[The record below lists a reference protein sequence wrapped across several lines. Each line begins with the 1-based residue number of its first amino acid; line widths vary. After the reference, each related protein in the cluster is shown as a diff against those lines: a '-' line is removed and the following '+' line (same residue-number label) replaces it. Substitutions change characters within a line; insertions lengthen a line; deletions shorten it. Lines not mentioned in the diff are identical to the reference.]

1 MLNVVHFR
9 DLIIRPTLK
18 HLGLESEAAVE
29 LLLGTAIQES
39 RLTYLK
45 QLGEGPALGVYQV
58 EPATHDDAWDN
69 YLVYRKELA
78 VKVAQTCNR
87 HRCGRAD
94 EMVGNLWYATAMAR
108 VHYLRVPHPLPAP
121 GDVDAMAA
129 YWKRWY
135 NTHEGAGTE
144 EEYIENWNEATF
156 GL

>member
-39 RLTYLK
+39 SLTYLT
-45 QLGEGPALGVYQV
+45 QLGSGPAKGLFQM
-58 EPATHDDAWDN
+58 EPATHDDIWSN
-69 YLVYRKELA
+69 YLAYREELG
-78 VKVAQTCNR
+78 VKVAKTCNR
-87 HRCGRAD
+87 HRLGQAD

-129 YWKRWY
+129 YWKSFY